1 MSPRDRF
8 LKLLRE
14 DVLQL
19 DLADLDFGIYRLLNH
34 RRQQIDGFLAHELP
48 AHIDAE
54 LARLSGRATE
64 DEQARIFNAL
74 YTFFN
79 RYYDE
84 GDFMPRARRGR
95 EAAYSVP
102 YNGEDV
108 HFHWATKGSHYVKS
122 GERFSGYAYTD
133 GARRVTLGLRR
144 ADTEK
149 DNIKGARRCYVPAEF
164 SATDGGAALRFDYRP
179 LEAAEARRYE
189 SRKKAAG
196 NADAEDAHAD
206 EAGHGAPEGKSAQ
219 DRLLNAWLAGKDFT
233 AVAVPAGLDRELLR
247 KHVPRYVKGQT
258 ADFFVHPRL
267 GAFLRGELDY
277 FLKNEFVSVWD
288 LPDDAL
294 PRERGKHRI
303 VKQLAERIIDVLAAI
318 EDVQAILFE
327 KRKFV
332 IGCDWLIRA
341 SALATR
347 PGGPALLEQVCAN
360 AAQVAEWARWVGEK
374 APEGDVAAAGR
385 NLLARFPHLPVH
397 TRHFDAEAKFRL
409 LSAIED
415 LSQLA
420 GGDLIH
426 AENFAALR
434 TIERAHNRYADCIYI
449 DPPYNTAG
457 SEIAY
462 KNGFRGSSWITLIES
477 RVRAGRRLLKA
488 DGAFVCAID
497 DFEVTHLSALLD
509 DEFGTECHWATVPV
523 RSKPQGRATANGF
536 SANHEYLLF
545 YGQGESSVVGRLPR
559 EGTRAARYPE
569 NDKDGAFAWANL
581 RKTGSDSRKSD
592 RPGQFYPFFVGDG
605 KALVPE
611 MEWDEDAEVW
621 IAPEPPAGT
630 AVVLPIDD
638 SGEERVWTVAP
649 GRASKD
655 LSTGEIELRID
666 GTGRPSLVR
675 KYRPNEEGALPHTWW
690 ADPKY
695 SASESGTKVLRDVF
709 GKRQNFSFPK
719 SVAAVADA
727 LRVLRLSATGLSL
740 DFFAGSGTTG
750 HAVINLN
757 REDGG
762 SRRFTLI
769 EQGEYFDTVL
779 LPRIAKVITCPEWKD
794 GKPKPGVSMQPAAG
808 EDPATHW
815 SARSPELVKILRL
828 ERYEDAL
835 DALELP
841 AEAEARAAGQESL
854 GLDREVIRYLVASVA
869 QGTTVRLATGKLA
882 TPFDYRLPC
891 TQAGQHTT
899 VAVDLVETAHLLLGL
914 HPVRMRRLTDAPTG
928 VAVIEEVRPHGA
940 AADVRELVF
949 WRTVDESLAGAA
961 LEQRMEAERDW
972 LAAAVRR
979 EFGRALTDYRRVRH
993 NRDALLPPGVSG
1005 ESIDAAL
1012 AQAML
1017 ERA

>member
-206 EAGHGAPEGKSAQ
+206 EAGHGAPEGKTAQ
-219 DRLLNAWLAGKDFT
+219 DRLLNAWLAGADFT
-233 AVAVPAGLDRELLR
+233 AVAVPAGLDRDLLR
-247 KHVPRYVKGQT
+247 RHVQRYVKGQT
-258 ADFFVHPRL
+258 TDFFVHPQL

-277 FLKNEFVSVWD
+277 FLKHEFVSVWD
-288 LPDDAL
+288 LPDEAL

-332 IGCDWLIRA
+332 VGCDWLIRA
-341 SALATR
+341 SALAAR
-347 PGGPALLEQVCAN
+347 PGGPALLDQVCAN

-385 NLLARFPHLPVH
+385 DLLARFPHLPVH
-397 TRHFDAEAKFRL
+397 TRHITTSDKARL
-409 LSAIED
+409 LAPFED
-415 LSQLA
+415 IA
-420 GGDLIH
+420 
-426 AENFAALR
+426 AALGGKVLHCENYAGIR
-434 TIERAHNRYADCIYI
+434 SIEAHARRSVQSIYI
-449 DPPYNTAG
+449 DPPYNAAS
-457 SEIAY
+457 SEILY
-462 KNGFRGSSWITLIES
+462 KNDLRHSTWLSLVLP
-477 RVRAGRRLLKA
+477 RVRYATRLLVPEGVIA
-488 DGAFVCAID
+488 IAID
-497 DFEVTHLSALLD
+497 ENETDGLANALDEQYSDWGRTCVTVVHNPRGIQGKGFSYVHEYCHFMHRADRELGAQSLD
-509 DEFGTECHWATVPV
+509 VAK
-523 RSKPQGRATANGF
+523 SKP
-536 SANHEYLLF
+536 LM
-545 YGQGESSVVGRLPR
+545 
-559 EGTRAARYPE
+559 
-569 NDKDGAFAWANL
+569 
-581 RKTGSDSRKSD
+581 KTGSVSERSTARNCFYPIVVNISGQIVDFGPVADPSFHPSGAEVARQDGSIELWPISTDGRERKWRYARDSVDRVRDQLSVRTTREGRRVPYLAKTTTSFKTVWTDSR
-592 RPGQFYPFFVGDG
+592 YN
-605 KALVPE
+605 A
-611 MEWDEDAEVW
+611 AEY
-621 IAPEPPAGT
+621 GST
-630 AVVLPIDD
+630 LL
-638 SGEERVWTVAP
+638 
-649 GRASKD
+649 KD
-655 LSTGEIELRID
+655 LGVAHFD
-666 GTGRPSLVR
+666 
-675 KYRPNEEGALPHTWW
+675 
-690 ADPKY
+690 
-695 SASESGTKVLRDVF
+695 
-709 GKRQNFSFPK
+709 FPK
-719 SVAAVADA
+719 SVHLVMDSLNVSCGDEDAV
-727 LRVLRLSATGLSL
+727 V